1 MRNTMKVARWEIKRN
16 LKNKTFIISLFLTPA
31 LMVVFGILGS
41 LSGGGAEDEKQAMK
55 IYVNDGLGVFESLE
69 ETADRYH
76 LPLRL
81 FRTDVKEADVGKELA
96 KREKAAFLF
105 ADERAFSEGVLP
117 LYTGDD
123 FPDAAIS
130 QIQMLTE
137 PVKFLQLQRLG
148 LTDEQLAVVTKPI
161 SVQPMRADEGAQSPE
176 RNKDGGE
183 AAAMKKAVPGIFAGV
198 ILLCI
203 IFSGMMIFQ
212 SASQEKKDKIAEILL
227 SSVTPN
233 ELMQGKIVGYFVLG
247 LIQVAVFIAF
257 GIPFVLWK
265 TDFPLFRY
273 LFVPEL
279 LLFLLIAVLGY
290 LLFAALF
297 VGIGATMSDISTA
310 GNFQGLV
317 IMLPFIPL
325 FFIGPVSADPSGT
338 LAQVLTY
345 VPFTSPVILL
355 LRLVLLDEWRWLEI
369 VLSLAVLAA
378 SVWLFMKLAGKIF
391 KTGILLYGK
400 NATPKEI
407 WKWIRA

>member
-41 LSGGGAEDEKQAMK
+41 LSGGGDEDEKQAMK

-257 GIPFVLWK
+257 GISFVLWK

-355 LRLVLLDEWRWLEI
+355 LRLVLLDEWRWMEI